1 MAINTIEYTVD
12 IAGVTPAAE
21 QFVGSQGDHRVAE
34 IAFTISDTLYSAITA
49 AAKSGKVLYRFDL
62 YDGQGGIWSS
72 DATELSAET
81 VSIEL
86 EERHTHYGGKI
97 TLYLVITALS
107 EDNETEIELYSFPA
121 RLRLN
126 NRPDG
131 ISQDGENYE
140 SITSLAEIAKNNA
153 QAAENSN
160 QELQEF
166 AAEIEEKLKNG
177 DFDGVGV
184 QSAEIV
190 NDELIITYTD
200 NTLQNLGNVK
210 GDKGDKGDMGAT
222 GATGK
227 DGSDGVGITSVYIEN
242 GNLYVRKTNETSA
255 QNLGRVK
262 GDKGDTGN
270 AIADGVVE
278 AVADTIPL
286 RDGNASI
293 NVNLGFMDICDGLP
307 FPMKKID
314 DGTDCN
320 VIYWNGKKA
329 DKFYEDTD
337 GASVDDP
344 IIINTAEELA
354 YVASAKYEDTYG
366 KHFKIA
372 DGIEKIVLQS
382 ETYYKDIIALDSA
395 EAVRDYFK
403 KIIDTKKEAST
414 LFLWVSNTW
423 NEANMCFAG
432 HFDGNGVEIY
442 GMYTSDYTVAN
453 SGLNT
458 NYAGGLFGLID
469 SAVISNVAVKN
480 SYVNLGKGTENFQFG
495 LIASYG
501 KDCDTSKGDNVSF
514 INHCIA
520 ANNYVYKQVNDT
532 GFAYSGVLLGGNIVG
547 NYIIQNCLVYGNTAT
562 GYRSTQEYD
571 LPIIGRTVNGLK
583 ATDEFVAAYPD
594 WVYNNGTTNLV
605 NTVLENSIVL
615 GTPLYSPDFDKMHYV
630 SHMLS
635 CNSISNC
642 LKNVYV
648 DWDLDKMET
657 YSVDN
662 DNNYWFNKDYFLA
675 NSGDRIT
682 ESDVIGNNAVTNA
695 SNLAWGID
703 WFVPTTYSGKATPFE
718 FTQFN
723 QIALLNLINGNQD
736 TLLKL
741 INKNAT
747 AIDNNATTINSKKIT
762 SHRITTKY
770 TFDYNAMYL
779 ITSNSGDAD
788 ITLYNSST
796 GAVVVDGD
804 GNNLPATSTC
814 ILILP
819 AEGDESTGYAKR
831 CILLG
836 QTGTFSIVN
845 PSVIT
850 SRQFD
855 VSGSSNVYFTPPYA
869 ATVFKIAF

>member
-1 MAINTIEYTVD
+1 MAINTIEYMVD

-21 QFVGSQGDHRVAE
+21 QFVGTQGDHRVAE

-49 AAKSGKVLYRFDL
+49 AAESGKVLYRFDL

-97 TLYLVITALS
+97 TVYLVITALS

-190 NDELIITYTD
+190 NDELVITYTD

-227 DGSDGVGITSVYIEN
+227 DGSDGVGIASVYIEN

-270 AIADGVVE
+270 AVADGVVE

-293 NVNLGFMDICDGLP
+293 NVNLGFMDVCDGLP
-307 FPMKKID
+307 VPMKKLD
-314 DGTDCN
+314 NGTDRN

-329 DKFYEDTD
+329 AQFYKDTD
-337 GASVDDP
+337 GASADNP
-344 IIINTAEELA
+344 IVINTAEELA

-366 KHFKIA
+366 KYFKIA
-372 DGIEKIVLQS
+372 DGIDKIVLQS

-403 KIIDTKKEAST
+403 EIIDTKKAAST
-414 LFLWVSNTW
+414 LFTWVSNTW

-453 SGLNT
+453 SGLST

-469 SAVISNVAVKN
+469 SAVITNVAVKN

-501 KDCDTSKGDNVSF
+501 KDYDTDKGDNVSY
-514 INHCIA
+514 INNCIV
-520 ANNYVYKQVNDT
+520 ANNYVYKQVNKT

-547 NYIIQNCLVYGNTAT
+547 NYIIQNCLVYGNSAT
-562 GYRSTQEYD
+562 GYYSSEYE
-571 LPIIGRTVNGLK
+571 LPIIGKTINGLK
-583 ATDEFVAAYPD
+583 ATDKFIAAHPD
-594 WVYNNGTTNLV
+594 WVFNDGINDLV
-605 NTVLENSIVL
+605 ETVLENSIVL
-615 GTPLYSPDFDKMHYV
+615 GTPLHSPNIFTDVYAFNRV
-630 SHMLS
+630 LS

-648 DWDLDKMET
+648 DWDLDKMEN
-657 YSVDN
+657 YSRDN
-662 DNNYWFNKDYFLA
+662 YYNHWFNKDYFLA
-675 NSGDRIT
+675 NSGATIT
-682 ESDVIGNNAVTNA
+682 ESDIIGDKAVTNA
-695 SNLAWGID
+695 PMLVWGVD

-723 QIALLNLINGNQD
+723 QIALLNLINNNED
-736 TLLKL
+736 LL
-741 INKNAT
+741 NKF
-747 AIDNNATTINSKKIT
+747 IDKTDSKCIT
-762 SHRITTKY
+762 SKRVNPNNTE
-770 TFDYNAMYL
+770 YL
-779 ITSNSGDAD
+779 EFNSLYFLVSNSGKAD
-788 ITLYNSST
+788 IKLYYSN
-796 GAVVVDGD
+796 GAAVTDGD
-804 GNNLPATSTC
+804 GNSLPDVTTC
-814 ILILP
+814 ILIMP
-819 AEGDESTGYAKR
+819 KNTIEYPYNRMCYFIGFTGS
-831 CILLG
+831 
-836 QTGTFSIVN
+836 FSFTNMDVLKSRHFYLA
-845 PSVIT
+845 PSEKI
-850 SRQFD
+850 
-855 VSGSSNVYFTPPYA
+855 YCKPPTNA
-869 ATVFKIAF
+869 LSVFKIGF